1 MEDDMEPAESPVGSL
16 FVDGSSEDIWFE
28 AGMVLVS
35 LEGHKLNYA
44 MRFNFKATNN
54 AAEYEALFVDFRL
67 AKEMQVKRLV
77 INSDS
82 QLVVSQVYGS
92 FSIKDKSMAAYLKL
106 VMEFVPTFEK
116 YEFNTDPTF

>member
-1 MEDDMEPAESPVGSL
+1 
-16 FVDGSSEDIWFE
+16 
-28 AGMVLVS
+28 MVLVS

-54 AAEYEALFVDFRL
+54 VAEYEALFVDFRL

-92 FSIKDKSMAAYLKL
+92 FSIKDKSMAVYLKL